1 MWITDPKSK
10 EPSVT
15 LTLFVI
21 GFIVCVGKLALSGLT
36 FGSFNLSQFSGVDFG
51 AAVGA
56 LGGIYALR
64 RNQDEKGSN
73 EG

>member
-10 EPSVT
+10 QPSVT
-15 LTLFVI
+15 LTLFVL

-36 FGSFNLSQFSGVDFG
+36 IGSISLSQFSGVDFG

-64 RNQDEKGSN
+64 RNQDEKS
-73 EG
+73 ES